1 MLVEHRSVRTFTS
14 CQRKNQWGKRSV
26 FHIHNSTIASSLFIF
41 FVFFQK
47 ALAGK
52 SFCERALA
60 FVKQISFVVL
70 VQFQYHA
77 KLFLVHLPQNFELY
91 YVLLLRNRHYA
102 ALYLRCYFSSFF
114 YFVCIWKASTVGKGI
129 LEEELLSTSFLVHYI
144 FFH

>member
-1 MLVEHRSVRTFTS
+1 MLVEHRSMRTFTS
-14 CQRKNQWGKRSV
+14 CQRKNQWGERSM

-41 FVFFQK
+41 FVYFQK
-47 ALAGK
+47 ALTGK
-52 SFCERALA
+52 SFCERALV

-102 ALYLRCYFSSFF
+102 LFICVVTLVTFFISSAF
-114 YFVCIWKASTVGKGI
+114 GR
-129 LEEELLSTSFLVHYI
+129 LLPWVRVY
-144 FFH
+144 